1 MFQTS
6 SPLKNQ
12 LFFILILCLIAP
24 LFIVSYFSQFSMYH
38 ASTKFVTENSELNAD
53 NGVAIIESYFT
64 QFEKTINDLS
74 FTAPFQLFLQ
84 NLDDPTYSQ
93 QLFGF
98 EIEKPLRIA
107 IINKSEVVDVMFIAR
122 SSTIYPAM
130 KNRNALLD
138 PSYQIGNDPAY
149 EQVFSKNSSQLIGPH
164 ELKFI
169 QSPRPTVVSVIK
181 PMINY
186 ANFTIDGWFMI
197 NFDAKSIM
205 EILTAAHSEKTNT
218 FLLYNIRNGM
228 YIADKN
234 VSDDILQEVNTLF
247 RNNAA
252 NVESQ
257 IINIRSIDYLLTNR
271 TLMFEDW
278 RLVSL
283 ISFDT
288 LMKGT
293 KSTRNLTYIIG
304 AICFV
309 VASLLSFVFIMQI
322 LKPVYR
328 LKHSMNLFGNG
339 IISKVRKIPRNE
351 LGYLIQTF
359 NQMLDE
365 RKKMED
371 EIVQKTIW
379 GKEKE
384 LLQLQAQVNPH
395 FLFNTLGT
403 IEALADRG
411 QKRDVAELIHEVA
424 NILRYNIRNDKGWV
438 KLHEE
443 IEYVKYFQNI
453 HFYRYHR
460 PVAIH
465 YHVDESANNLLFI
478 KLGLQPFVE
487 NALKYGWNELK
498 NADYFAVELQIA
510 LVDNRLQI
518 QISDNGPGFD
528 PQVLEHLREML
539 QSPADRIP
547 AYFSRHT
554 GIFNTYRRFRLIYGD
569 ALSMSFHNR
578 EHAGAA
584 VTINI
589 PLSVPDPSADV
600 E

>member
-1 MFQTS
+1 MFLPS

-12 LFFILILCLIAP
+12 LFLILILFLIVP
-24 LFIVSYFSQFSMYH
+24 LFIVSYFSQSSMYR

-53 NGVAIIESYFT
+53 NGVALIESYLT

-74 FTAPFQLFLQ
+74 FTPPFQHFLQ
-84 NLDDPTYSQ
+84 NLDDLAYSQ
-93 QLFGF
+93 QLFVF
-98 EIEKPLRIA
+98 DIEKPLRIS
-107 IINKSEVVDVMFIAR
+107 IVNKPEVVEVIFIDR
-122 SSTIYPAM
+122 SSNIYPAR
-130 KNRNALLD
+130 KNMNSIMNYSYNLL
-138 PSYQIGNDPAY
+138 NDPVY
-149 EQVFSKNSSQLIGPH
+149 EQVFSKNSFQLIGPH
-164 ELKFI
+164 ENKLV
-169 QSPRPTVVSVIK
+169 QSPKAMVVSVVK

-197 NFDAKSIM
+197 NFDLKSII
-205 EILTAAHSEKTNT
+205 EIVATAHSAKTNT
-218 FLLYNIRNGM
+218 IFLYNISNGM
-228 YIADKN
+228 YIGDNN
-234 VSDDILQEVNTLF
+234 VSEAIIHKVDSLF
-247 RNNAA
+247 RNNSA

-257 IINIRSIDYLLTNR
+257 IINIQSIDYLLTNR
-271 TLMFEDW
+271 SLMFDDW
-278 RLVSL
+278 RLVNL
-283 ISFDT
+283 VSFDT

-304 AICFV
+304 AICFI
-309 VASLLSFVFIMQI
+309 VAFVLSFVFIMQI

-328 LKHSMNLFGNG
+328 LKHSMSLFGNG
-339 IISKVRKIPRNE
+339 IISKVHKIPRNE

-411 QKRDVAELIHEVA
+411 KKQDMADLIHEVA

-443 IEYVKYFQNI
+443 IEYVQYYQNI

-460 PVAIH
+460 PVTIH
-465 YHVDESANNLLFI
+465 YNVDASAHNLLII

-498 NADYFAVELQIA
+498 NAEYFAIDLRITV
-510 LVDNRLQI
+510 VDNRLHI
-518 QISDNGPGFD
+518 RISDNGPGFD
-528 PQVLEHLREML
+528 QQVLEHLQEML
-539 QSPADRIP
+539 QSPADRMIP
-547 AYFSRHT
+547 FFSRHT
-554 GIFNTYRRFRLIYGD
+554 GIYNTYRRFRLIYGD
-569 ALSMSFHNR
+569 ALTISFDNQ
-578 EHAGAA
+578 EHSGAV

-589 PLSVPDPSADV
+589 PASFPDPYTEA